1 MDIALIRLS
10 GMKLSFTGAYNPLLI
25 LRNKEIIIIKGD
37 KAPIGK
43 SDRSTNFTTHEV
55 DLNKGNCLYLF
66 SDGYPDQFGGPK
78 GKKFMSKRLKALLI
92 SIGHLPMEKQ
102 KDHLQTAFNEWKGI
116 NEQVD
121 DVCIAGIRI

>member
-1 MDIALIRLS
+1 MQIPQTVYTIYA
-10 GMKLSFTGAYNPLLI
+10 
-25 LRNKEIIIIKGD
+25 GD

-55 DLNKGNCLYLF
+55 DLNKGDCLYLF
-66 SDGYPDQFGGPK
+66 SDGYPDQFDGPK